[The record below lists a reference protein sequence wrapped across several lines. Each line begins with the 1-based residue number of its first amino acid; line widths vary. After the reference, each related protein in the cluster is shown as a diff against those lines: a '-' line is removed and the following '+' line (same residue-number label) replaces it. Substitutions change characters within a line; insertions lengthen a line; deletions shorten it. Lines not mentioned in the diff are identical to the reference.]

1 MKRGFRPLG
10 PCSMD
15 VSHPMALAPIEHPA
29 PAERRVPPKHDAH
42 PRPRL
47 AKTLDRPRQY
57 RPRVPRR
64 IDVRRAKVRDQEL
77 AAAKR
82 IQRQETVPVV
92 VPVKEPPR
100 LMAVHRVVGRVEVN
114 HQLARRAPV
123 RGNELLH
130 QDLVNRHRP
139 LPLGPALE
147 PAQRRG
153 RLPATRLVHTLSAP
167 PHRGEAHRG
176 RSDLRSPPPPRA
188 PVGAPSSP
196 LRDEPSRAGA
206 GHRAPAPP
214 GRSGP
219 ICGPPRAVTTPR
231 RSMKSSRRKNPP
243 APAAAGSLK
252 TSSHRGYI
260 VSPSG
265 FWLDTVQATES

>member
-15 VSHPMALAPIEHPA
+15 VSHPMALAPIEHPV
-29 PAERRVPPKHDAH
+29 PAERGVPPKHDAH

-47 AKTLDRPRQY
+47 AKTLDQPRQY

-153 RLPATRLVHTLSAP
+153 ACQRLVSFTRCLHHLIVAQCIVVVQIFVARR
-167 PHRGEAHRG
+167 HRVHPLAHHRHHFVTN
-176 RSDLRSPPPPRA
+176 LRALAS
-188 PVGAPSSP
+188 VTDCTGHP
-196 LRDEPSRAGA
+196 LGQAQF
-206 GHRAPAPP
+206 
-214 GRSGP
+214 
-219 ICGPPRAVTTPR
+219 AVHL
-231 RSMKSSRRKNPP
+231 
-243 APAAAGSLK
+243 A
-252 TSSHRGYI
+252 
-260 VSPSG
+260 
-265 FWLDTVQATES
+265 Q